1 MSKPSRHQKKRP
13 QGLYDR
19 IADVHNLA
27 MKINGYRA
35 SVAKFL
41 GSLDLNI
48 DNNSLVLDA
57 GSGTG
62 LVSMAFYDAGFR
74 PRRLIAV
81 DLSLRSVKISRE
93 EFSKHQKYSNTI
105 DEVQGNILKM
115 PFRDETFDVVL
126 MCGVLEYTPLDEGLR
141 EAARVL
147 KKGSPLVLL
156 PVKPSVVGSVLELL
170 YNFKTHKKSAVRSA
184 AEKYFDVVG
193 NYEFPISEPIAWS
206 KTIFLLKKKLQDQ
219 KQDQS

>member
-1 MSKPSRHQKKRP
+1 MPEMVRQQRKQP

-19 IADVHNLA
+19 IADVQNLA
-27 MKINGYRA
+27 MKVNGYRA

-41 GSLDLNI
+41 KSLDLKIN
-48 DNNSLVLDA
+48 DDSLVLDA

-62 LVSMAFYDAGFR
+62 LVSMAFQDAGFR
-74 PRRLIAV
+74 PRVSIAL
-81 DLSLRSVKISRE
+81 DLSLNSLRISRE
-93 EFSKHQKYSNTI
+93 EFFKRRDRSTTV
-105 DEVQGNILKM
+105 DAVQGNILTM
-115 PFRDETFDVVL
+115 PFDNGTFDAVL

-170 YNFKTHKKSAVRSA
+170 YNFKTHKKPEVREA
-184 AEKYFDVVG
+184 ADKYFEVVG
-193 NYEFPISEPIAWS
+193 NYEFPITEPIAWS
-206 KTIFLLKKKLQDQ
+206 KTIFLLKKK
-219 KQDQS
+219 